1 MSKKFQITLKLS
13 MSFRLK
19 NFFISVVISTQV
31 TSAPLKGCILEIDL
45 EYSKELHEFQDDY
58 HLDQDKLEIKREVLS
73 HY

>member
-31 TSAPLKGCILEIDL
+31 TSAPLKRCILEIDL

-58 HLDQDKLEIKREVLS
+58 RLDQDKLEIKREVMS